1 MERDPQSAAGTGRPR
16 QLIWAL
22 AVILSCSD
30 PGRVCT
36 LIGCQSGLTVALT
49 SQPAGAYS
57 VEVYTTG
64 DGPRFVHQCSG
75 TGTCQIF
82 FPSFTPSHVFVDVV
96 VGSATAT
103 HERNVTYTV
112 SRPNGPGCDPECRQ
126 ATVTVSP
133 P

>member
-1 MERDPQSAAGTGRPR
+1 M
-16 QLIWAL
+16 
-22 AVILSCSD
+22 
-30 PGRVCT
+30 CT

-49 SQPAGAYS
+49 SQPAVPYRVEAY
-57 VEVYTTG
+57 TIG
-64 DGPRFVHQCSG
+64 DGPRFVRECPG
-75 TGTCQIF
+75 TAACPIF
-82 FPSFTPSHVFVDVV
+82 FQDFTPGHVFLDVV